1 MLGTQLSREEIML
14 LRKWTE
20 LKDRETEHE
29 KKKWCQSPDDVK
41 HYVMTSASDNMMST
55 SPLHDMA
62 NLHLT
67 FHCLVGEGKNTSR
80 RGAKHKHMDRR

>member
-1 MLGTQLSREEIML
+1 ML
-14 LRKWTE
+14 LRKRTE

-29 KKKWCQSPDDVK
+29 KKKWSQSPGDAK

-62 NLHLT
+62 NLHST
-67 FHCLVGEGKNTSR
+67 FHCLVGEGKNTCR
-80 RGAKHKHMDRR
+80 RGVIHKHMDRR